1 MYSLLLYLR
10 YVLSKVNI
18 IAVLLVLLCLIAP
31 MFIIQEMTQ
40 ETEKVGSAATA
51 TVALGTII
59 RSNGKTFKVYIHVCD
74 SNRFESRDSAID
86 SHNASNVVETIS
98 TDHENING
106 PQYGRD

>member
-1 MYSLLLYLR
+1 M
-10 YVLSKVNI
+10 SKVNI

-59 RSNGKTFKVYIHVCD
+59 RSNGRNILKSTFM
-74 SNRFESRDSAID
+74 SAIRTGLRARYPPIN
-86 SHNASNVVETIS
+86 SHNASNVVATIS

-106 PQYGRD
+106 TQHGRD